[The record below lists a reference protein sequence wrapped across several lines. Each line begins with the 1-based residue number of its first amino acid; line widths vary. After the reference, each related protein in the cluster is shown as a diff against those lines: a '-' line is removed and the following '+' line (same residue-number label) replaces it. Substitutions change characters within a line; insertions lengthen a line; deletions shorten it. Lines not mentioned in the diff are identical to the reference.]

1 MAVRHFLGRVS
12 LAILCCTGTWAQ
24 QYTISTIAGT
34 GTSGFAGDGSSA
46 TSAQLASP
54 DRVLV
59 DSSGKIYIADGVNW
73 RIRQISGG
81 TINTIAGSGT
91 AGYAGDGAA
100 ATKAELSDP
109 TGIAL
114 DSSGNLYIA
123 DSSNNVIRMVSTGGT
138 ITTFAGNN
146 TVGFTGDGGLAVD
159 AELSNPTAVAVDSSG
174 DVYICDAGN
183 NVIRKVSSSNI
194 FTVVGG
200 AATELQLNQPD
211 GIAFDSKGAM
221 YIADTGNRRIV
232 KFVPG
237 FISVIAGN
245 GNLGDTG
252 DGGPA
257 VDAALG
263 DPMGLA
269 VDAAGNLFIADTFN
283 SKIRKVTPDG
293 IISTVA
299 GDGVQGYFGDKG
311 LATKAGLYFP
321 HDVTVDKSGNLYIAD
336 TFNSVIRML
345 QPQAPAIF
353 ANGVVNGARFK
364 APIAPGEL
372 ASIFGTSFANE
383 NQGATLPLGTSLGGV
398 SVTVNGKS
406 APILYVTP
414 SQVNFQVPWET
425 TGSTASV
432 IVTVNGRTSAAISV
446 PLLTAAPGL
455 FTSSTG
461 QAAVQNAN
469 SSANTPTNPAKVG
482 SNVTVYFTGTG
493 PVSPA
498 VADGAASPKGT
509 PAQVISTATATI
521 GSATAQVTFAGL
533 APGFVGLGQMDIV
546 IPSGLSSGTH
556 TLTLSIA
563 GENSNSA
570 PISVTQ

>member
-1 MAVRHFLGRVS
+1 MAVRHFLSGVS

-34 GTSGFAGDGSSA
+34 GTTGFAGDGGSA

-54 DRVLV
+54 DRVII

-81 TINTIAGSGT
+81 TINTIAGSAT
-91 AGYAGDGAA
+91 SGYAGDGAA

-123 DSSNNVIRMVSTGGT
+123 DSTNNVIRMVSTGGN
-138 ITTFAGNN
+138 ISTFAGNN
-146 TVGFTGDGGLAVD
+146 TSGFTGDGGLAVD
-159 AELSNPTAVAVDSSG
+159 AEMSNPTAVAVDSFG
-174 DVYICDAGN
+174 NVFICDAGN
-183 NVIRKVSSSNI
+183 NVIRKVSSANI

-211 GIAFDSKGAM
+211 GIVFDSKGAM

-245 GNLGDTG
+245 GNLGDSG

-299 GDGVQGYFGDKG
+299 GDGIQGYFGDKG
-311 LATKAGLYFP
+311 VATKAGLYFP

-336 TFNSVIRML
+336 TGNNVIRML

-364 APIAPGEL
+364 ALIAPGEL
-372 ASIFGTSFANE
+372 ASVFGTSFADQ

-398 SVTVNGKS
+398 SVTVNGKA

-414 SQVNFQVPWET
+414 YQVNFQVPWET

-446 PLLTAAPGL
+446 PVLTAAPGL

-469 SSANTPTNPAKVG
+469 SSANTPSNPAKVG
-482 SNVTVYFTGTG
+482 STVTVYFTGTG

-509 PAQVISTATATI
+509 PAQVTSTATATI

-546 IPSGLSSGTH
+546 IPSGLSSGNH

-570 PISVTQ
+570 QISVAQ